1 MRIVTFLASILIA
14 ANVYSQAAI
23 TVKSN
28 SDNIRFYL
36 VLGEQ
41 QMNDFYENFVQIQNL
56 PAGFHNIRIVFEG
69 DSIADFT
76 RNVMVKNGQDK
87 IFQVTEKSDL
97 RKSVNQSG
105 RNAGKAADIGEHD
118 ESFSYLKDIYKLEI
132 MPTGTFAATGSEVTV
147 STDNSTST
155 SPLPASKTK
164 R

>member
-1 MRIVTFLASILIA
+1 MRILAFVASVLFV
-14 ANVYSQAAI
+14 ANAYSQAAI

-41 QMNDFYENFVQIQNL
+41 QMNDFYENSVQIQNL

-76 RNVMVKNGQDK
+76 RNVMVKNGQEK
-87 IFQVTEKSDL
+87 TFQVTEKSDI

-118 ESFSYLKDIYKLEI
+118 ESFNYLKDIYKLEL
-132 MPTGTFAATGSEVTV
+132 MPTGTFTATGTEVTV

-155 SPLPASKTK
+155 SPLPASKAK